1 MYQKSYQRY
10 YSEQPP
16 SERKANRKRPGQPA
30 IAINGWDK
38 LPNEFVEEILIQAIK
53 SSNHVC
59 EIYKNIINVPVLVP
73 DSKLSKKGEIFASLN
88 LYQSR

>member
-10 YSEQPP
+10 YAEQPP
-16 SERKANRKRPGQPA
+16 SERKANPKRPRQPA

-88 LYQSR
+88 LYQTR